1 MLLSLGLQRVEH
13 DLVTEQQQQWRLQE
27 LHPKAIV
34 QSFCIRLSD
43 LTRLGGNGETY
54 STVLELGVP
63 T

>member
-1 MLLSLGLQRVEH
+1 MGLQRVGIYLE
-13 DLVTEQQQQWRLQE
+13 TEQQQQWRLQE
-27 LHPKAIV
+27 SHPKAIV